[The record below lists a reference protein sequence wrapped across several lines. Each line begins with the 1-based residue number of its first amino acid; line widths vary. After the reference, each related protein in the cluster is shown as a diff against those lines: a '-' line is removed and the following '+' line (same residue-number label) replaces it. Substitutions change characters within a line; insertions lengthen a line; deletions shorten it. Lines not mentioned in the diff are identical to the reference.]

1 MSCLNITGISKDCLT
16 SMGGI
21 QKAYI
26 GERDIVDSFTVT
38 DGEVTAMTMSATG
51 SVHEF
56 AFQRDSSNFE
66 EELEMDPA
74 TGVSLWTQTVNLQF
88 KRRDVSKRNSI
99 QLLAAGQRDLFI
111 IVIDNN
117 NEAHAFGLIEDFS
130 QGLQLSGDN
139 GGSGSAKSDMN
150 GYELAFT
157 NQFPAKHYGI
167 DSTIIPGLLA

>member
-1 MSCLNITGISKDCLT
+1 MSCLNITGISSDCLT

-26 GERDIVDSFTVT
+26 GERENVDSFTVT
-38 DGEVTAMTMSATG
+38 AGEVTALTMATG
-51 SVHEF
+51 SIHEYS
-56 AFQRDSSNFE
+56 FQRDSSNFE
-66 EELEMDPA
+66 EEMEMDPS
-74 TGVSLWTQTVNLQF
+74 TGITLWTQTVNLQF

-117 NEAHAFGLIEDFS
+117 GESHIFGLIEDFS
-130 QGLQLSGDN
+130 QGVQLSGDT

-150 GYELAFT
+150 GYELTFS
-157 NQFPAKHYGI
+157 NQFPAKHYSFDKTLI
-167 DSTIIPGLLA
+167 SGLVA